1 MTDPVRQ
8 QAPPEPSPA
17 VDRSASAAP
26 SPPPPE
32 VELSGSGAVSPQVS
46 RPDNLTSRHATR
58 PRRRRWWD
66 EWPLLAVLAT
76 AITGLGIVA
85 SDHFKRGTFVFG
97 AALLL
102 GAALRALLSDEQA
115 GLLKVRGRTVDL
127 LTLGF
132 FAVATITL
140 SLVVPPPS
148 P

>member
-1 MTDPVRQ
+1 M
-8 QAPPEPSPA
+8 
-17 VDRSASAAP
+17 
-26 SPPPPE
+26 
-32 VELSGSGAVSPQVS
+32 
-46 RPDNLTSRHATR
+46 
-58 PRRRRWWD
+58 
-66 EWPLLAVLAT
+66 LAT

-85 SDHFKRGTFVFG
+85 SDHFKRGTLVFG
-97 AALLL
+97 VALLL
-102 GAALRALLSDEQA
+102 GAGFRALLSDEQA